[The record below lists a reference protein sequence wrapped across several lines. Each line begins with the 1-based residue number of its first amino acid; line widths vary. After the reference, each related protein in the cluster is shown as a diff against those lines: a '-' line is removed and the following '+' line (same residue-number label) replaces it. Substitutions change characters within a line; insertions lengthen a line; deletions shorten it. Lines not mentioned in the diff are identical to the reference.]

1 MFIMNNLAERFLNAT
16 TDEMMKGYAFNA
28 GLNEYLCLFC
38 GRVWEQG
45 TIYPVGNS
53 LYDAEK
59 AVSLHI
65 TGEHSSPFEFLLN
78 MDRKHTGL
86 TDHAKTL
93 LGFFYEGCNDNE
105 IVSRLGGGSTSTVR
119 NHRFLLREREKQSRV
134 FLAIMGL
141 LEKRISH
148 RERLLPPHRTAT
160 MVDDRYAITE
170 LERDE
175 LLKAYFKEGLDG
187 PLLKF
192 PKKEKRKVVVLTHI
206 AGRFERNR
214 HYSEKEVNA
223 ILESVYD
230 DYVTVRR
237 YLIEYGFL
245 DRDRDGSRYW
255 VKI

>member
-1 MFIMNNLAERFLNAT
+1 MKECMEQFLNASLE
-16 TDEMMKGYAFNA
+16 EMMQGYAFDRCHS
-28 GLNEYLCLFC
+28 EYLCLIC
-38 GRVWEQG
+38 GRVWEKGSVYQ
-45 TIYPVGNS
+45 VGSS

-86 TDHAKTL
+86 TDHTKTL
-93 LGFFYEGCNDNE
+93 LQFFYEGCSDNE
-105 IVSRLGGGSTSTVR
+105 IIRRLGGGSTSTVR

-141 LEKRISH
+141 LEKKVSH
-148 RERLLPPHRTAT
+148 RERLVPPHRTAT
-160 MVDDRYAITE
+160 MVDDRYIITE
-170 LERDE
+170 KERDE
-175 LLKAYFKEGLDG
+175 FLKAYFKEGLDG

-192 PKKEKRKVVVLTHI
+192 PKKEKRKVVVLTNI
-206 AGRFERNR
+206 ADRFERNR
-214 HYSEKEVNA
+214 HYSEKEVNE
-223 ILESVYD
+223 LLKSVYD

-255 VKI
+255 VKF